1 MHLRRLLCL
10 SLLAAAALAA
20 CGGDD
25 DPAAESTT
33 TTTAP
38 VENPPAC
45 APYFELTDL
54 GEGLN
59 TEVLADYQA
68 ASAAITESTAAFV
81 EAAPD
86 DLADDAALMAQGIAE
101 ANAEVQ
107 AATALKDAT
116 DASYRIATEPRYS
129 EASHAVSEWAATTCK
144 R

>member
-1 MHLRRLLCL
+1 MHLRHLLCL
-10 SLLAAAALAA
+10 PLLAALALAG

-25 DPAAESTT
+25 DPAAVTT
-33 TTTAP
+33 TTSAP

-68 ASAAITESTAAFV
+68 ASAAITESTSAFV
-81 EAAPD
+81 EAAPE
-86 DLADDAALMAQGIAE
+86 DLADDAVLMAQGIAE
-101 ANAEVQ
+101 ANVEVQ
-107 AATALKDAT
+107 AATTLEEAT
-116 DASYRIATEPRYS
+116 GASYRIATEPRYS